1 MMSIQRNRRAKDPV
15 PQGVSSVQ
23 SDDAC
28 VSTRQTRLV
37 RVCLAFFH
45 PASVTAS
52 RLRTSRPADHLEW
65 ADMHAPHP
73 AARLTLLV
81 PHHGSEAL
89 RLLHP
94 AATCPLAFG
103 SECEPSLRSSR

>member
-52 RLRTSRPADHLEW
+52 RLRTSRPADHLIGQTC
-65 ADMHAPHP
+65 MPRTR

-89 RLLHP
+89 RLLHHP
-94 AATCPLAFG
+94 RPHVH
-103 SECEPSLRSSR
+103 